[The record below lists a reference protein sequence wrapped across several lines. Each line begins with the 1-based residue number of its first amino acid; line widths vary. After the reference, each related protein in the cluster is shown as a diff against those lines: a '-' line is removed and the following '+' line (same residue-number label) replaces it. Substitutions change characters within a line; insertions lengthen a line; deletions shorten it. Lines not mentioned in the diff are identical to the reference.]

1 MICPK
6 CGNECDD
13 NQMFCN
19 ACGTKLK
26 NFVPTDQEEIV
37 VPDRTRPTSNIHRE
51 ESRTAAI
58 NTGNKGKND
67 NFLNKENKG
76 KNDNALNK
84 ENKKPKKNS
93 RRLESELLD
102 NDNITDAGF
111 ASKKTKAKY
120 KNDKYNVPSN
130 KNVNPKKSGKN
141 VAIVAL
147 IAIVAVVATV
157 AITIS
162 IKKASMTKKFN
173 QYYNNGTVYY
183 NQQNYKDARTQF
195 YTASNN
201 AVTNEQ
207 RVKSYVMVYKVDSII
222 GGYEKEEIEFL
233 EALIAIDNS
242 NIDYYKEL
250 IVLYQNN
257 DMNSKIEPL
266 IAGAPSN
273 MKKELTNYNGT
284 IPVANYKE
292 GVYRNPINVEL
303 SSSNDVTIYYTTD
316 GSNAIESETKTE
328 YSSPIKLKK
337 EGIYTIRAYSV
348 DKNGKASKEM
358 TIKYTLEFI
367 KVDAPIIKPDS
378 GKYTSNQKIEA
389 TAASDTIIYYTTD
402 GTTPTTKSKKYKG
415 AIDMPKGDSIYYFIA
430 VNAEGVVSDV
440 TTRVYN
446 FTPEYSKTYDEALE
460 SLKRSIGGMDIIFN
474 DNDDGDIY
482 NFEYREIAEISDKYY
497 YIISCEMTTKKNK
510 TKSTTYAV
518 SCDDAICYK
527 ASYGSDGNYSIST
540 SNDD

>member
-67 NFLNKENKG
+67 NVLNKENKG

-273 MKKELTNYNGT
+273 MKEELTNYNGT

-316 GSNAIESETKTE
+316 G
-328 YSSPIKLKK
+328 
-337 EGIYTIRAYSV
+337 
-348 DKNGKASKEM
+348 
-358 TIKYTLEFI
+358 
-367 KVDAPIIKPDS
+367 
-378 GKYTSNQKIEA
+378 
-389 TAASDTIIYYTTD
+389 
-402 GTTPTTKSKKYKG
+402 TTPTTDSQAYTEPFS
-415 AIDMPKGDSIYYFIA
+415 MP
-430 VNAEGVVSDV
+430 EGNIVVSAVAVDEHDLV
-440 TTRVYN
+440 SSVARKNYIVNPQKSY
-446 FTPEYSKTYDEALE
+446 TYTEALE
-460 SLKRSIGGMDIIFN
+460 ILKDRMKELGMLNADEQTAPNGAAAVFSYVGNVTIN
-474 DNDDGDIY
+474 DTELYQIRVDLKSGTQ
-482 NFEYREIAEISDKYY
+482 
-497 YIISCEMTTKKNK
+497 TT
-510 TKSTTYAV
+510 TE
-518 SCDDAICYK
+518 
-527 ASYGSDGNYSIST
+527 GNYGVGIKNGKCYQITGTEGTYQASSY
-540 SNDD
+540 

>member
-67 NFLNKENKG
+67 NVLNKENKG

-84 ENKKPKKNS
+84 ENKKSKKNS

-273 MKKELTNYNGT
+273 MKEELTNYNGT

-316 GSNAIESETKTE
+316 G
-328 YSSPIKLKK
+328 
-337 EGIYTIRAYSV
+337 
-348 DKNGKASKEM
+348 
-358 TIKYTLEFI
+358 
-367 KVDAPIIKPDS
+367 
-378 GKYTSNQKIEA
+378 
-389 TAASDTIIYYTTD
+389 
-402 GTTPTTKSKKYKG
+402 TTPTTDSQAYTEPFS
-415 AIDMPKGDSIYYFIA
+415 MPEGNIVVSAIA
-430 VNAEGVVSDV
+430 VDEHDLVSSV
-440 TTRVYN
+440 ARKNYIVNPQKSY
-446 FTPEYSKTYDEALE
+446 TYTEALE
-460 SLKRSIGGMDIIFN
+460 ILKDRMKELGMLNADEQTAPNGAAAVFSYVGNVTIN
-474 DNDDGDIY
+474 DTELYQIRVDLKSGTQ
-482 NFEYREIAEISDKYY
+482 
-497 YIISCEMTTKKNK
+497 TT
-510 TKSTTYAV
+510 TE
-518 SCDDAICYK
+518 
-527 ASYGSDGNYSIST
+527 GNYGVGIKNGKCYQITGTEGTYQASSY
-540 SNDD
+540 

>member
-147 IAIVAVVATV
+147 IAIVAVVA
-157 AITIS
+157 ITIS

-273 MKKELTNYNGT
+273 MKEELTNYNGT

-316 GSNAIESETKTE
+316 G
-328 YSSPIKLKK
+328 
-337 EGIYTIRAYSV
+337 
-348 DKNGKASKEM
+348 
-358 TIKYTLEFI
+358 
-367 KVDAPIIKPDS
+367 
-378 GKYTSNQKIEA
+378 
-389 TAASDTIIYYTTD
+389 
-402 GTTPTTKSKKYKG
+402 TTPTTDSQAYT
-415 AIDMPKGDSIYYFIA
+415 AMP
-430 VNAEGVVSDV
+430 
-440 TTRVYN
+440 
-446 FTPEYSKTYDEALE
+446 
-460 SLKRSIGGMDIIFN
+460 LKVKLRRNILLQLS
-474 DNDDGDIY
+474 
-482 NFEYREIAEISDKYY
+482 
-497 YIISCEMTTKKNK
+497 
-510 TKSTTYAV
+510 
-518 SCDDAICYK
+518 
-527 ASYGSDGNYSIST
+527 
-540 SNDD
+540 

>member
-67 NFLNKENKG
+67 NV
-76 KNDNALNK
+76 LNK

-273 MKKELTNYNGT
+273 MKEELTNYNGT

-316 GSNAIESETKTE
+316 G
-328 YSSPIKLKK
+328 
-337 EGIYTIRAYSV
+337 
-348 DKNGKASKEM
+348 
-358 TIKYTLEFI
+358 
-367 KVDAPIIKPDS
+367 
-378 GKYTSNQKIEA
+378 
-389 TAASDTIIYYTTD
+389 
-402 GTTPTTKSKKYKG
+402 TTPTT
-415 AIDMPKGDSIYYFIA
+415 DSQAYTEPFSML
-430 VNAEGVVSDV
+430 EGNIVVSAVAVDEHDLV
-440 TTRVYN
+440 SSVARKNYIVNPQKSY
-446 FTPEYSKTYDEALE
+446 TYTEALE
-460 SLKRSIGGMDIIFN
+460 ILKDRMKELGMLNADEQTAPNGAAAVFSYVGNVTIN
-474 DNDDGDIY
+474 DTELY
-482 NFEYREIAEISDKYY
+482 EIRVDLKSGTQ
-497 YIISCEMTTKKNK
+497 TT
-510 TKSTTYAV
+510 TE
-518 SCDDAICYK
+518 
-527 ASYGSDGNYSIST
+527 GNYGVGIKNGKCYQITGTEGAYQASSY
-540 SNDD
+540 

>member
-67 NFLNKENKG
+67 NV
-76 KNDNALNK
+76 LNK

-273 MKKELTNYNGT
+273 MKEELTNYNGT

-316 GSNAIESETKTE
+316 GSVPTAKSLKYSKPFMTDGIKVLKAI
-328 YSSPIKLKK
+328 
-337 EGIYTIRAYSV
+337 AV
-348 DKNGKASKEM
+348 KNGFENSAVASED
-358 TIKYTLEFI
+358 
-367 KVDAPIIKPDS
+367 VPV
-378 GKYTSNQKIEA
+378 
-389 TAASDTIIYYTTD
+389 TAA
-402 GTTPTTKSKKYKG
+402 TKAIKK
-415 AIDMPKGDSIYYFIA
+415 
-430 VNAEGVVSDV
+430 
-440 TTRVYN
+440 R
-446 FTPEYSKTYDEALE
+446 
-460 SLKRSIGGMDIIFN
+460 
-474 DNDDGDIY
+474 
-482 NFEYREIAEISDKYY
+482 
-497 YIISCEMTTKKNK
+497 
-510 TKSTTYAV
+510 
-518 SCDDAICYK
+518 
-527 ASYGSDGNYSIST
+527 
-540 SNDD
+540 

>member
-67 NFLNKENKG
+67 NVLNKENKG

-102 NDNITDAGF
+102 NDNITDSGF

-120 KNDKYNVPSN
+120 KNDKYNVSSN

-173 QYYNNGTVYY
+173 HYYNNGTVYY

-201 AVTNEQ
+201 AVNNEQ

-273 MKKELTNYNGT
+273 MKEELTNYNGT
-284 IPVANYKE
+284 IPVAN
-292 GVYRNPINVEL
+292 
-303 SSSNDVTIYYTTD
+303 
-316 GSNAIESETKTE
+316 
-328 YSSPIKLKK
+328 
-337 EGIYTIRAYSV
+337 
-348 DKNGKASKEM
+348 
-358 TIKYTLEFI
+358 
-367 KVDAPIIKPDS
+367 
-378 GKYTSNQKIEA
+378 
-389 TAASDTIIYYTTD
+389 
-402 GTTPTTKSKKYKG
+402 
-415 AIDMPKGDSIYYFIA
+415 
-430 VNAEGVVSDV
+430 
-440 TTRVYN
+440 
-446 FTPEYSKTYDEALE
+446 
-460 SLKRSIGGMDIIFN
+460 
-474 DNDDGDIY
+474 
-482 NFEYREIAEISDKYY
+482 
-497 YIISCEMTTKKNK
+497 
-510 TKSTTYAV
+510 
-518 SCDDAICYK
+518 
-527 ASYGSDGNYSIST
+527 
-540 SNDD
+540 